1 MLPFKDYIRLLVI
14 KLRYYYQTNVKHMDI
29 AQSALVSF
37 GTKLDKVNPHGIHI
51 GEETYIASGTR
62 ILAHDYCMKRH
73 ADTYIGK
80 RCFIRADAI
89 VLCGVNIGDEVI
101 VGAGSVVTKDVPSN
115 CIVAGNPARIIR
127 KGITT
132 GKYGQ
137 LKK

>member
-1 MLPFKDYIRLLVI
+1 MLPIKDCIRLLVI
-14 KLRYYYQTNVKHMDI
+14 KLRYYYQTKVKHMDI
-29 AQSALVSF
+29 DPSALVSF
-37 GTKLDKVNPHGIHI
+37 GTKLDKVNPRGIHI

-62 ILAHDYCMKRH
+62 ILAHDYCLKRH

-80 RCFIRADAI
+80 RCFIGADAI
-89 VLCGVNIGDEVI
+89 VLCGVNIGDEAI

-127 KGITT
+127 QGITT
-132 GKYGQ
+132 CKYGQ